1 VGRKIPLLI
10 IPKIQIPNVKWQNS
24 SWLMAHGSLLET
36 KRLGDYEIKKTENKK
51 VKK

>member
-1 VGRKIPLLI
+1 MADG
-10 IPKIQIPNVKWQNS
+10 
-24 SWLMAHGSLLET
+24 SWLFGSLLET